1 MLNIKKILLPLDLQ
15 EAELPVA
22 MVRQAASLAHRFHA
36 EILVLHVVKPLTY
49 FAGNETARELIE
61 QAVANEQENL
71 KKCLGAEL
79 DGIIVK
85 RIVLRGDPAHE
96 IVRTARDEKI
106 DLIFMPTHGYGAIER
121 FLVGSVTA
129 KVLHNSEFPVWT
141 GAHVENAPG
150 QQLAVR
156 KVLCAV
162 DFSPHSPKTI
172 RWAQD
177 MTTEFGAQ
185 LTLAHVTPGVE
196 IYGPG
201 GYHVLQE
208 MKDEL
213 MSSATKQMAEIQ
225 QKLGTKAEVFI
236 GSGDVPKV
244 ITQAAKETKADLLV
258 VGCRSLGG
266 RLGSSAYGIIR
277 ESPIPV
283 LSV

>member
-15 EAELPVA
+15 ETELPVA
-22 MVRQAASLAHRFHA
+22 MVRQAASLARRLRA

-49 FAGNETARELIE
+49 FGGNETARELIE

-71 KKCLGAEL
+71 KKCLGSEL

-96 IVRTARDEKI
+96 IVRTARDESI
-106 DLIFMPTHGYGAIER
+106 DLIFMPTHGYRAIER

-141 GAHVENAPG
+141 GAHVENPPG
-150 QQLAVR
+150 QQFAVR

-172 RWAQD
+172 QWAQD
-177 MTTEFGAQ
+177 VTTEFGAQ

-213 MSSATKQMAEIQ
+213 VSSATKQMAEIQ
-225 QKLGTKAEVFI
+225 RRLGTKADVFI

-277 ESPIPV
+277 ESPVSV